1 MFLPTTIS
9 EMNQLGWD
17 ALDVILVSGDS
28 YIDSPYI
35 GIAVIGHLLVD
46 SGYRVGVIA
55 QPQLNSLDDIGRLGE
70 PKLFWGVSAGSID
83 SMVSN
88 YTASMKKRKQDDYTP
103 GGINNRRPD
112 RATIVYT
119 NLIRRYFKQTAPVVL
134 GGLEASLR
142 RLAHYDYWS
151 DQIRR
156 SILFDSKA
164 DFLIYGMAERSI
176 LELCQALVENK
187 SPLSMRGLCY
197 IAKESPPDFLELP
210 SFEEVSTNK
219 YRFIDGFH
227 TFYKNNDP
235 ITAKGLSQK
244 HGDRYLIQNPPAFFL
259 TQPEIDHV
267 YSLNYERELHPF
279 YRKQGEVRALETIR
293 FSINTHQGC
302 YGECNFCAI
311 AVHEGRTIRW
321 RSQESI
327 LAEGHIIS
335 KLPGFKGF
343 IQDVGGATA
352 NMYGFECNKK
362 VTRGAC
368 PERRCLFPVMC
379 NALRPTHQP
388 QITLLKALREI
399 PAVKKVFVG
408 SGLRYDLIIN
418 DHRFGS
424 RYLAEIVDQH
434 VSGQLKVA
442 PEHTD
447 PTILALMGKPKI
459 EKLLEFKKKF
469 DALNKINGKR
479 QFLTYYFI
487 AAYPGCDEKEMQ
499 AMQRFVSRQLNTTPE
514 QVQIFTPTPSTY
526 ASVMYYTEINPFTM
540 QPIFVEKS
548 LAKKNRQKETL
559 TKPSN
564 RKKLHA

>member
-28 YIDSPYI
+28 YIDCPYI